1 MLGEGC
7 IPLRIAPPCPEL
19 RGPFGFIP
27 LYVDGFSGG
36 LLREK

>member
-1 MLGEGC
+1 MLGGRC
-7 IPLRIAPPCPEL
+7 VPLRIAPPCPEL
-19 RGPFGFIP
+19 RGLFEFIP